1 MQKKLYREIG
11 KEKVTVNETPAIDDI
26 ERFWDII
33 WREEKDSN
41 EKAEWIKK
49 VQNDSANRQEQ
60 QCSDISAKELQTAL
74 KMSHKQKSAGINQ
87 VSNCCLNS
95 LCKGHYILA
104 SLLSGTIKNLEG
116 SSAWLSEGI
125 TYLLPKSN
133 DTVNPKKLQ
142 VHNLP
147 QLSQKECMYS

>member
-11 KEKVTVNETPAIDDI
+11 KEKVAVNETPAIDDI

-60 QCSDISAKELQTAL
+60 Q
-74 KMSHKQKSAGINQ
+74 
-87 VSNCCLNS
+87 
-95 LCKGHYILA
+95 
-104 SLLSGTIKNLEG
+104 
-116 SSAWLSEGI
+116 
-125 TYLLPKSN
+125 
-133 DTVNPKKLQ
+133 
-142 VHNLP
+142 
-147 QLSQKECMYS
+147 

>member
-33 WREEKDSN
+33 WREEKDCN

-60 QCSDISAKELQTAL
+60 Q
-74 KMSHKQKSAGINQ
+74 
-87 VSNCCLNS
+87 
-95 LCKGHYILA
+95 
-104 SLLSGTIKNLEG
+104 
-116 SSAWLSEGI
+116 
-125 TYLLPKSN
+125 
-133 DTVNPKKLQ
+133 
-142 VHNLP
+142 
-147 QLSQKECMYS
+147 

>member
-1 MQKKLYREIG
+1 MQRKLHREIG

-60 QCSDISAKELQTAL
+60 Q
-74 KMSHKQKSAGINQ
+74 
-87 VSNCCLNS
+87 
-95 LCKGHYILA
+95 
-104 SLLSGTIKNLEG
+104 
-116 SSAWLSEGI
+116 
-125 TYLLPKSN
+125 
-133 DTVNPKKLQ
+133 
-142 VHNLP
+142 
-147 QLSQKECMYS
+147 